1 MAGEVSF
8 TVGRAPIPFG
18 RFSAYGDSVRVGP
31 FAGSADLVNLC
42 NQALGRY
49 QNAID
54 AAQAACDNQAN
65 YLDQS
70 IFNWATGN
78 TSTQSICNAAAQ
90 MRINH
95 DFYAERIADSNTTDD
110 QLAEILAFIGKEIN
124 ISDLIDLARST
135 NVLTVVGRSI
145 LDAPGTVV
153 GGAGDAGSRILSGI
167 FKNIPWWGWT
177 IGAVYLASQLGWN
190 PLKKK
195 G

>member
-8 TVGRAPIPFG
+8 TEGRAPIPFG
-18 RFSAYGDSVRVGP
+18 RFSGYGAMVRASP
-31 FAGSADLVNLC
+31 FAGSADLVSLC

-54 AAQAACDNQAN
+54 TAQAACDNQRN
-65 YLDQS
+65 YLDQT

-90 MRINH
+90 MQINH
-95 DFYAERIADSNTTDD
+95 DFYAEKVGDASTTDD

-124 ISDLIDLARST
+124 ISDLLDLARST
-135 NVLTVVGRSI
+135 NVLTVTGRSI

-153 GGAGDAGSRILSGI
+153 GWGADTGSRIGSGI
-167 FKNIPWWGWT
+167 IGNVPWWGWA
-177 IGAVYLASQLGWN
+177 IGAAFIASQLGWN
-190 PLKKK
+190 PLKSK